1 MKKILNITLAAAFA
15 CAMTGCQDFL
25 DTSSPSVV
33 DRDFVFSN
41 EESARGALY
50 YGYETLRANRS
61 VHNVGFFWH
70 PVWGSDIEDSQDIYD
85 EGSAGICE
93 KWYYPGGTGNYNINS
108 GEGTEV
114 FTKLYETISVANSL
128 ISSFEALDNFQSI
141 MTGEPNNLSDIY
153 GQAVALR
160 ATCYWEL
167 CRWYGDVP
175 HALNAGEQAKG
186 LTSRYAIY
194 DYHIRKLREVEPHMY
209 RPGEGSTRADV
220 MNRTYV
226 QGLIGRLC
234 MYNGGYATRRTDL
247 GADFYV
253 DGDGKVLTF
262 DDWSVEKNGAIYG
275 RRSDWKDLYAIAKEY
290 LQAIYMNP
298 GSVVLRTTD
307 PRSTGKNGQEYNN
320 PYQYM
325 FQQMHAA
332 DNITLADESIY
343 DHMNNPR
350 RWHKWDTNIYKLPSG
365 QQLPKDLD
373 WDTWLGVTPY
383 HEYNKDYHLGQW
395 RCWYDFGMG
404 ALGDWGAHILD
415 TAHEFLEL
423 GLPYE
428 VTMQYA
434 NGHNDYFFPYSSTIL
449 FRFPQRKGMPPVDI
463 TWYDG
468 LDNLPP
474 IPAGYGVS
482 GLDPNIPV
490 TNQGDTP
497 KSKLNPGKI
506 IYTKDLIFKGG
517 SHGST
522 LSIIPEEKAKE
533 MADKLPEVPKSPS
546 NHFENFLLAC
556 QGIEKTRS
564 PFEINGVLSQVFS
577 LGVMAQRLNTQ
588 LFFDPR
594 TKQITNNEFAN
605 AMLAGLPPRKG
616 WDEFYK
622 L

>member
-1 MKKILNITLAAAFA
+1 
-15 CAMTGCQDFL
+15 
-25 DTSSPSVV
+25 
-33 DRDFVFSN
+33 
-41 EESARGALY
+41 
-50 YGYETLRANRS
+50 
-61 VHNVGFFWH
+61 
-70 PVWGSDIEDSQDIYD
+70 
-85 EGSAGICE
+85 
-93 KWYYPGGTGNYNINS
+93 
-108 GEGTEV
+108 
-114 FTKLYETISVANSL
+114 
-128 ISSFEALDNFQSI
+128 
-141 MTGEPNNLSDIY
+141 
-153 GQAVALR
+153 
-160 ATCYWEL
+160 
-167 CRWYGDVP
+167 
-175 HALNAGEQAKG
+175 
-186 LTSRYAIY
+186 
-194 DYHIRKLREVEPHMY
+194 
-209 RPGEGSTRADV
+209 
-220 MNRTYV
+220 
-226 QGLIGRLC
+226 
-234 MYNGGYATRRTDL
+234 
-247 GADFYV
+247 
-253 DGDGKVLTF
+253 
-262 DDWSVEKNGAIYG
+262 
-275 RRSDWKDLYAIAKEY
+275 
-290 LQAIYMNP
+290 
-298 GSVVLRTTD
+298 
-307 PRSTGKNGQEYNN
+307 
-320 PYQYM
+320 
-325 FQQMHAA
+325 
-332 DNITLADESIY
+332 
-343 DHMNNPR
+343 
-350 RWHKWDTNIYKLPSG
+350 
-365 QQLPKDLD
+365 
-373 WDTWLGVTPY
+373 
-383 HEYNKDYHLGQW
+383 
-395 RCWYDFGMG
+395 MG

-497 KSKLNPGKI
+497 AAKLNPGKI

-533 MADKLPEVPKSPS
+533 MAGKLPKVPKSPS

-556 QGIEKTRS
+556 NGIEKTRS

-588 LFFDPR
+588 LFFDSR